1 MWLSC
6 VWSERHESLKEQNK
20 AFKLLSFSYKKK
32 QNSSKIKRKKE
43 TEQNSLKKTKKR
55 SRRRRRRKKGLRPVK
70 KKTKKQRGRRR
81 RTVSYGPIRPGEV
94 FEFRPESAVSPDTA
108 RVGANQ
114 PDSARIG
121 PSLRRVGVSRGKEKD
136 AAPTRGHPSFTA
148 SVHPSFTLSLQYKLI
163 YPSTSTTLESGDGF
177 RQS

>member
-55 SRRRRRRKKGLRPVK
+55 RRRRRRKKGLRPVK
-70 KKTKKQRGRRR
+70 KKTKKQRRRRR
-81 RTVSYGPIRPGEV
+81 RTVSYGPRRPGEV
-94 FEFRPESAVSPDTA
+94 FEFQPESAASPNMDWYSPS
-108 RVGANQ
+108 RRE
-114 PDSARIG
+114 SARF
-121 PSLRRVGVSRGKEKD
+121 SANWS
-136 AAPTRGHPSFTA
+136 
-148 SVHPSFTLSLQYKLI
+148 
-163 YPSTSTTLESGDGF
+163 ESGQREKGKKKKKRARHQPQAAALLAQRMQVWRPF
-177 RQS
+177 CHVHAS

>member
-32 QNSSKIKRKKE
+32 QNSSKNKTKKE

-55 SRRRRRRKKGLRPVK
+55 RRRRRRRKKGLRPVK
-70 KKTKKQRGRRR
+70 KKTKKQRRRRR

-94 FEFRPESAVSPDTA
+94 FEFRPESAVSPESVRISPIQRESA
-108 RVGANQ
+108 RVGA
-114 PDSARIG
+114 
-121 PSLRRVGVSRGKEKD
+121 SRGKEKD
-136 AAPTRGHPSFTA
+136 AAPTRRDPSFTA
-148 SVHPSFTLSLQYKLI
+148 TVHPSFTLSLQSKLI
-163 YPSTSTTLESGDGF
+163 YPSTSTTSESGDGF

>member
-55 SRRRRRRKKGLRPVK
+55 RRRRRRRKKGLRPVK
-70 KKTKKQRGRRR
+70 KKTKKQRRRRR

-108 RVGANQ
+108 RVGANR
-114 PDSARIG
+114 PESARVEEKKRTRH
-121 PSLRRVGVSRGKEKD
+121 RRAGILVSPR
-136 AAPTRGHPSFTA
+136 PCILVSHFHFNIS
-148 SVHPSFTLSLQYKLI
+148 
-163 YPSTSTTLESGDGF
+163 
-177 RQS
+177 